1 MNLNLKYNQM
11 PLFALMS
18 GILGALLRFWLYAT
32 GIDESGLLVPIH
44 FAGVVLTLL
53 CVATIGIILWVCRN
67 FPGQGKYSVQYP
79 ACTWGG
85 IGAFAGSIG
94 LVLTS
99 MLELV
104 RKEAFFATLTGV
116 FGLVAAVALL
126 FTGLC
131 RLKGLR
137 PHWGFHSVVCLYFV
151 IRLISRY
158 QIWSSDPQ
166 LADYCF
172 QLLATVCA
180 MLFSYHRA
188 SLDAK
193 AARRRRLVI
202 LGLLGGFLCC
212 LSVTASD
219 APLLYAGLAVWML
232 TNLGTLDVTASV
244 PTEENE

>member
-1 MNLNLKYNQM
+1 MKINLKYNQL
-11 PLFALMS
+11 PLIALLS
-18 GILGALLRFWLYAT
+18 GFLGALLRLWHYAT

-44 FAGVVLTLL
+44 FAGILLCLL
-53 CVATIGIILWVCRN
+53 CVATIGIIVWVCRD
-67 FPGQGKYSVQYP
+67 FPGQGKYSGQFP
-79 ACTWGG
+79 ASTWGG
-85 IGAFAGSIG
+85 IGAFAGG
-94 LVLTS
+94 ACLLLTS

-104 RKEAFFATLTGV
+104 RKEALFSVLTGV
-116 FGLVAAVALL
+116 FGIAATAALL

-137 PHWGFHSVVCLYFV
+137 PHWGFHSAVCLYFV

-158 QIWSSDPQ
+158 QVWSSDPQ
-166 LADYCF
+166 LYDYCF

-188 SLDAK
+188 ALDMK

-202 LGLLGGFLCC
+202 LGLLGGFFSC

-232 TNLGTLDVTASV
+232 TNLGALDCSA
-244 PTEENE
+244 PIPGEEN